1 MENLKNSISHE
12 MVDNVGAVLSCACA
26 VHCVAMPLLV
36 TVLPLLGLGF
46 LTSEPAELIIVG
58 AVALAIGSAVWG
70 VRHHRHWR
78 AFLIIVVAIAFIAI
92 GHVATEGIFEVVF
105 HTTAGILLATA
116 HLLNRHLCKTCP
128 ACGDE
133 HAGDTH
139 SLRF

>member
-1 MENLKNSISHE
+1 MENLRINISHG

-26 VHCVAMPLLV
+26 VHCVAMPLLL

-46 LTSEPAELIIVG
+46 LVSESAELIIIG
-58 AVALAIGSAVWG
+58 AVALAMGSVVWG
-70 VRHHRHWR
+70 VRHHGHWR

-133 HAGDTH
+133 HAGDSH
-139 SLRF
+139 SLRL